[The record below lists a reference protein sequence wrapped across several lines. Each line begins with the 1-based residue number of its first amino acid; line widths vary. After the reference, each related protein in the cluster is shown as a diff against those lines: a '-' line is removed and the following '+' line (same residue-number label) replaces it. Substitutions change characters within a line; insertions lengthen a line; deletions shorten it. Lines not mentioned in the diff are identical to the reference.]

1 MSDPERSHI
10 GPYRLIRQLAAG
22 GMGAVFEAED
32 PRLQRRVA
40 LKTLPDHLASDPEQL
55 RRLRREAQTLASL
68 SHPNIVTI
76 FSVEEDDGIVF
87 LTMEWI
93 EGAPLSRSIPDDGLP
108 LETFFHYALQIADAL
123 DAAHQKGVI
132 HRDVK
137 PGNIMVNQEGWIKVL
152 DFGLA
157 KRGEPFTEE
166 PVDDQ
171 TLTREG
177 QMLGT
182 LPYMSPEQLQG
193 GRIDH
198 RTDIFSFGIVLY
210 EMVTGERPFQGSSWG
225 DLASAILRDDPPTV
239 SSLNFQ
245 LPRHLGRILRHCL
258 EKDLKRRFQST
269 LDLRNELA
277 ELQREIVTGELP
289 TRSRPLFRKPR
300 SRIAWLAAGAGLL
313 LLAGLGI
320 PRLFQGDQNPVSSLV
335 GETPAEAPKT
345 IAITQFENLG
355 PDEEQ
360 YFAAGVTDEI
370 TSHLSSVKSLRVI
383 SRRTVGE
390 EPDTDYLLTGTVRW
404 DPTEDNGSRRVRVT
418 PRLIRVSDGAHLWSE
433 TYERVIDDLFA
444 VQSQI
449 AVEVIRQMDIVLL
462 EPERRAMNERP
473 TQSLE
478 AFRAY
483 LQGMDLAGRRDP
495 SARHWEQAVERFG
508 EAVRLDP
515 EFALAWAELS
525 EIHSFVYQLRLD
537 RTEDRLAEAR
547 RAADRAL
554 ALNPDLPQGHRALGY
569 FYYWGHRDFD
579 SALAAFERAEEGLPN
594 DSQVLGGIAYVMRR
608 QGRFQ
613 EASEYLLRALENDPE
628 SAWLATEVAIT
639 YQTMRRYREA
649 DRYFAQA
656 LSLAP
661 DESAVYRRRARNYL
675 LWHGDLESARATLE
689 AMPDQRSTSSIVAWH
704 DFEILAGNPKKAREI
719 LDQTTSTI
727 FGDDTGYWPKI
738 FLRGKAMRLEGS
750 KRVSQT
756 FLELAQRPLKSSLTA
771 NPQDVRLHA
780 ALGLCYADSGEREK
794 ALYHA
799 RKATELVPV
808 SKDAL
813 VGAKMLENLAA
824 TLTQLQEHDEAIEI
838 LDQLLDFP
846 AEISVPLMQLDPKWA
861 PLWDTPT
868 FKELVRAHDAPRA
881 PIVNTEPAG

>member
-1 MSDPERSHI
+1 MSDPERSHL

-76 FSVEEDDGIVF
+76 FSVEEDDDIVF

-93 EGAPLSRSIPDDGLP
+93 EGAPLSRSIPEGGLP

-137 PGNIMVNQEGWIKVL
+137 PGNIMVNKEGWVKVL

-157 KRGEPFTEE
+157 KRGEPFTEA

-225 DLASAILRDDPPTV
+225 DLASAILRDEPPTV
-239 SSLNFQ
+239 SSLNLH

-258 EKDLKRRFQST
+258 EKDLKRRFQNT

-289 TRSRPLFRKPR
+289 ARTFLPSKRTRV
-300 SRIAWLAAGAGLL
+300 AWLAGGAGLL

-320 PRLFQGDQNPVSSLV
+320 PTLLDRQQG
-335 GETPAEAPKT
+335 PAPTLTGAPGSEAPKT

-355 PDEEQ
+355 PEEEQ

-390 EPDTDYLLTGTVRW
+390 APDTDYLLTGTVRW
-404 DPTEDNGSRRVRVT
+404 DPAADGGNRRVRVT

-508 EAVRLDP
+508 QAVQLDP

-525 EIHSFVYQLRLD
+525 EVHSFVYQLRLD

-547 RAADRAL
+547 RTADRAL
-554 ALNPDLPQGHRALGY
+554 TLDPDLPQGHRALGF

-613 EASEYLLRALENDPE
+613 EASEHLLRALENDPE

-639 YQTMRRYREA
+639 YQTMRQYREA

-661 DESAVYRRRARNYL
+661 DESAVYRRRAKNYL
-675 LWHGDLESARATLE
+675 LWHGDLDSARATLE

-704 DFEILAGNPKKAREI
+704 DLEILAGNPKKAREI

-738 FLRGKAMRLEGS
+738 FLRGKALRLEGS

-756 FLELAQRPLKSSLTA
+756 FLELAQRPLKSSLKA

-780 ALGLCYADSGEREK
+780 SLGLCYADSGEREK
-794 ALYHA
+794 ALHHA

-824 TLTQLQEHDEAIEI
+824 TLTQLQDLDEAIEI
-838 LDQLLDFP
+838 LDKLLGLP
-846 AEISVPLMQLDPKWA
+846 AEISVPLLKLDPKWA
-861 PLWDTPT
+861 PLWATPEFEQMLQGHATPRTPT
-868 FKELVRAHDAPRA
+868 L
-881 PIVNTEPAG
+881 ITEPSGP